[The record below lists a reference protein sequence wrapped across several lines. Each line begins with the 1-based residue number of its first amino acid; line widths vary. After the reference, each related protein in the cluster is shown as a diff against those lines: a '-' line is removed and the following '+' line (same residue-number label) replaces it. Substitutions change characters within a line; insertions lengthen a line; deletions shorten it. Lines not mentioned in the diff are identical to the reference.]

1 MHKNMIH
8 LFCQFNQVF
17 RNSTLYFKYFSKVEM
32 TGAFLL
38 PSQLGDNPCGKETW
52 FSTAIPPRLGE
63 DFPRSDVLPHQK
75 LWLWCTLFRFLL
87 SPYPHVDASHGA
99 TSLAHLRLAE

>member
-32 TGAFLL
+32 AGAFLL
-38 PSQLGDNPCGKETW
+38 PAQLGDNPRGKETW
-52 FSTAIPPRLGE
+52 FSSTIPPCTSEG
-63 DFPRSDVLPHQK
+63 FPRFDVLPHQK
-75 LWLWCTLFRFLL
+75 LWCTLFRFLL
-87 SPYPHVDASHGA
+87 SPYPHADVSHEA
-99 TSLAHLRLAE
+99 TSLAHLHLAE

>member
-1 MHKNMIH
+1 MIH

-32 TGAFLL
+32 TAAFLL
-38 PSQLGDNPCGKETW
+38 PSQLGDNPRGMEIW
-52 FSTAIPPRLGE
+52 FGTAVPPHRGE
-63 DFPRSDVLPHQK
+63 DFPRFDVLPHQK
-75 LWLWCTLFRFLL
+75 LWLWCTLSRFLL
-87 SPYPHVDASHGA
+87 SPYLHGDVNHEA